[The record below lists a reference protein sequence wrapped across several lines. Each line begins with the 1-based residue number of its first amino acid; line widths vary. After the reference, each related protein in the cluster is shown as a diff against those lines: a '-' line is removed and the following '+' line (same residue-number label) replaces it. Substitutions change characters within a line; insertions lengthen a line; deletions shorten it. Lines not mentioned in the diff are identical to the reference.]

1 MRKKTVKLG
10 VAGLRRGRTV
20 VTELIGDKN
29 VEIRAIAD
37 INEKRRLDCK
47 EDFESRGVTDL
58 LVFDSLEDM
67 LEKADIDAVFIAT
80 DKPYHTE
87 HAIKALDAGKHVL
100 CEIPTV
106 CSLEEAKKL
115 KAAVMSHPELKYMVA
130 ENCFYWAF
138 IEAWKKMRE
147 NGSFGEIVYAEAE
160 YLHSTDP
167 SKIVHD
173 AQKSTNWRLY
183 NHAIQYL
190 THSLGPLLYIMDD
203 RCVSVTCMEPEEN
216 KYNPAHLGKEV
227 GVALFRTAKGA
238 IIRILISFGSYTG
251 FDHNF
256 AIYGTKGSIMTD
268 KAKPFD
274 EATCWARLSEV
285 PDTFERAFEIPIS
298 SHLAGETASGGHGGI
313 DRKMIRDFIRCIR
326 DDTPSPIDVD
336 MGLRISLPGIIAH
349 EAAISEKTLAI
360 LEVD

>member
-1 MRKKTVKLG
+1 MKKKTVKLG
-10 VAGLRRGRTV
+10 VAGLHRGRTV

-87 HAIKALDAGKHVL
+87 HAIKALNAGKHVL

-115 KAAVMSHPELKYMVA
+115 KAAVTSHPELKYMVA

-138 IEAWKKMRE
+138 IEAWKKMYE
-147 NGSFGEIVYAEAE
+147 NGKFGDVVYAEAE
-160 YLHSTDP
+160 YFHSTDP
-167 SKIVHD
+167 SKTIPD
-173 AQKSTNWRLY
+173 KPKATGWRVY
-183 NHAIQYL
+183 NHAIEYL
-190 THSLGPLLYIMDD
+190 THSLGPLLYVMDD

-216 KYNPAHLGKEV
+216 KYNPARLGKEL
-227 GVALFRTAKGA
+227 GVALFRTEKGA
-238 IIRILISFGSYTG
+238 IIRILISFGTYTG

-268 KAKPFD
+268 KSKPFD
-274 EATCWARLSEV
+274 EATCFAKLSEV
-285 PDTFERAFEIPIS
+285 PGSFERAFEIPVS
-298 SHLAGETASGGHGGI
+298 ARYLGESTEGSFGGI

-326 DDTPSPIDVD
+326 EDTPSPIDVD
-336 MGLRISLPGIIAH
+336 MGLRISVPGLIAH
-349 EAAISEKTLAI
+349 EAAKAEKTLSI
-360 LEVD
+360 LEID

>member
-20 VTELIGDKN
+20 VSELIGDKT

-37 INEKRRLDCK
+37 IDEERRLACK
-47 EDFESRGVTDL
+47 EDFESRGVTNL
-58 LVFDSLEDM
+58 LVYDSLEDM

-80 DKPYHTE
+80 DKPSHVKHTV
-87 HAIKALDAGKHVL
+87 AALNAGKHVL

-106 CSLEEAKKL
+106 STVEEAKEL
-115 KAAVMSHPELKYMVA
+115 KNAVRTHPELKYMVA

-138 IEAWKKMRE
+138 IESWKKMYE
-147 NGSFGEIVYAEAE
+147 DGKFGDVVYAEAE
-160 YLHSTDP
+160 YFHSAYP
-167 SKIVHD
+167 SKIHP
-173 AQKSTNWRLY
+173 AKPKSSHWRVY
-183 NHAIQYL
+183 NHAIEYL
-190 THSLGPLLYIMDD
+190 THSLGPLLYIMGD

-238 IIRILISFGSYTG
+238 IIRILISFGTYAG

-268 KAKPFD
+268 KSKPFD
-274 EATCWARLSEV
+274 EATCFAKLSEI
-285 PDTFERAFEIPIS
+285 PDTFDRAFEIPIS
-298 SHLAGETASGGHGGI
+298 SRYAGETAEGSFGGI

-326 DDTPSPIDVD
+326 EDTPPPIDVD
-336 MGLRISLPGIIAH
+336 MGLRISIPGLIAH
-349 EAAISEKTLAI
+349 EAAKAEKTLSI